1 MRLSPSVLTI
11 AVATLMFSVA
21 VVFVVSPVDP
31 LAVLYRAAVFAAACA
46 AILWATNS
54 SSAVEAFR
62 WFSVHRVTASY
73 LFVFTLVMA
82 VWFLYGGVG
91 IARVV
96 VETVHAFFFFWA
108 CAVIGERYF
117 GRQR

>member
-1 MRLSPSVLTI
+1 MRPSPRVANV
-11 AVATLMFSVA
+11 AVATLILSIA
-21 VVFVVSPVDP
+21 GVFVVSPVEP

-54 SSAVEAFR
+54 SSAVEALR
-62 WFSVHRVTASY
+62 WFPAHRVTASY

-82 VWFLYGGVG
+82 VWFLYRGVG

-108 CAVIGERYF
+108 CAAVGERHF